1 MMLANGALCRVGAPK
16 TCARG
21 LPQLARFLH
30 RTLLS
35 RSVSNQPAIRALS
48 RAYASVLEAR
58 RSYATTTSA
67 TKPTATVTK
76 AVKAKAASK
85 APPKTKATA
94 KTAKTTKSPATKKAA
109 SKAKPK
115 AKAKKAKAAPK
126 KPAAKKRVTKVLAP
140 EAKEKLLIK
149 ELRKTALKEP
159 VSTFPI
165 SAYNC
170 FLGDQTKGTGQE
182 GTSATRLVNASRKF
196 KEVTPAELEVSV

>member
-1 MMLANGALCRVGAPK
+1 
-16 TCARG
+16 
-21 LPQLARFLH
+21 
-30 RTLLS
+30 
-35 RSVSNQPAIRALS
+35 
-48 RAYASVLEAR
+48 VLEAR

-115 AKAKKAKAAPK
+115 AKAKAKKTKAAPK

-159 VSTFPI
+159 VSTYPLN
-165 SAYNC
+165 AYNC
-170 FLGDQTKGTGQE
+170 FLADQTKGTGQE
-182 GTSATRLVNASRKF
+182 GTTATRLVNASRKW